1 MSAVVRAEGK
11 GVIDSCPPDL
21 QARTVRSSGVLGLVL
36 GGLAAAGGCSRTF
49 QSSITQPNP
58 LVQPLETLRESEEI
72 VIVMG
77 DMELNVPRG
86 GGNSGGSVLVNDRYP
101 LMNSARFTV
110 VSRDRL
116 RFHVQLEH
124 KWQEWTDVHG
134 WDTWL
139 EDDLGNRYQPDETD
153 QRSDRHIVR
162 MWDFEQRTAVRDR
175 YQDIVYIN
183 NDGYKRRQT
192 LGSLSVFRGRGDLVF
207 YRKNIFNPKVKSLTL
222 NMKRQGTIFKF
233 RWSFTDSH
241 TVALRGS
248 DK

>member
-1 MSAVVRAEGK
+1 
-11 GVIDSCPPDL
+11 
-21 QARTVRSSGVLGLVL
+21 
-36 GGLAAAGGCSRTF
+36 
-49 QSSITQPNP
+49 
-58 LVQPLETLRESEEI
+58 
-72 VIVMG
+72 
-77 DMELNVPRG
+77 MELNVPAG
-86 GGNSGGSVLVNDRYP
+86 GTNSGGSVLVDERYP

-134 WDTWL
+134 WDAWL
-139 EDDLGNRYQPDETD
+139 EDDQGRRFEPAETD
-153 QRSDRHIVR
+153 QRSDKHIVR
-162 MWDFEQRTAVRDR
+162 MWDFEQRSTVRNSFG
-175 YQDIVYIN
+175 DIVSVN

-222 NMKRQGTIFKF
+222 HMKRQGTIFEFKWRF
-233 RWSFTDSH
+233 SDGE

-248 DK
+248 GK